1 MMARSRALL
10 RLYQFFISFV
20 NLEIESKISEES
32 GDQLPFFD
40 DDEDEIIPKIFPECI
55 LNLVA
60 SDPSTLKE
68 Q

>member
-1 MMARSRALL
+1 MMARSRGLL
-10 RLYQFFISFV
+10 RLCQFFISSV

-32 GDQLPFFD
+32 GGQLPFFD
-40 DDEDEIIPKIFPECI
+40 DENGIIPKIFPECI